1 MMKFRNQRRRSGRNE
16 NFVPM
21 INIIFLLL
29 IFFMISAQIMP
40 KEPFELVIPKSISK
54 IQLLE
59 RDTLFISS
67 DKTVYYN
74 DAFNESA
81 WIALGKRSTKTS
93 LSLRADISLPASALT
108 DLIARL
114 KIIGITQVHL
124 ITGSN

>member
-40 KEPFELVIPKSISK
+40 KEPFELVIPKSSSK